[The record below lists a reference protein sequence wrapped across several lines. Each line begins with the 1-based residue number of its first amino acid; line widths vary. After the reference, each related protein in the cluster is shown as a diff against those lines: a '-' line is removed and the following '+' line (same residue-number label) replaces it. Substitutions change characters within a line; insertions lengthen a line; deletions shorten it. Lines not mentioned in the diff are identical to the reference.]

1 MINESICSLSCVV
14 CCAAICCHRPLLL
27 FLQNLSYHSH
37 DLHEEDED
45 DAECCCGSREY
56 DIILRYSLSEFPPLT
71 STANIQSYESHFP
84 AGLAPKPG
92 FIWDSSEY
100 GVEQLYSWS
109 SIPSN
114 FVVHKL
120 PKIKILKRKE
130 L

>member
-1 MINESICSLSCVV
+1 MFTLGQTVTAEQFYRF
-14 CCAAICCHRPLLL
+14 APLGLEL
-27 FLQNLSYHSH
+27 ISH
-37 DLHEEDED
+37 EYRECDCYYEEDD
-45 DAECCCGSREY
+45 DECYCGSGEY
-56 DIILRYSLSEFPPLT
+56 DIILRYSLSRFPTLT
-71 STANIQSYESHFP
+71 NTANIQSYESHFP

-109 SIPSN
+109 SIPN
-114 FVVHKL
+114 DFVVHKL

>member
-1 MINESICSLSCVV
+1 MFTLGQQVTAEQFYKFAPFGLEII
-14 CCAAICCHRPLLL
+14 
-27 FLQNLSYHSH
+27 SH
-37 DLHEEDED
+37 GYRDCDCYYEEEDD
-45 DAECCCGSREY
+45 ECCCGSGEY

-71 STANIQSYESHFP
+71 STANTQIYESHFP
-84 AGLAPKPG
+84 AGLVPKPG

-109 SIPSN
+109 SIPN
-114 FVVHKL
+114 DFVVHKL

>member
-1 MINESICSLSCVV
+1 MFKLGDTVTAEQFYKFAPFGLELI
-14 CCAAICCHRPLLL
+14 
-27 FLQNLSYHSH
+27 SH
-37 DLHEEDED
+37 EYRECECYYEEDD
-45 DAECCCGSREY
+45 DECCYGSGEY

-71 STANIQSYESHFP
+71 NIANIQSYENRFP

-92 FIWDSSEY
+92 FIWDSSY

>member
-1 MINESICSLSCVV
+1 MFTIGQQVTAEQFYRFAPLGLEIISHEYRDCE
-14 CCAAICCHRPLLL
+14 CC
-27 FLQNLSYHSH
+27 Y
-37 DLHEEDED
+37 EEDEDDD

-84 AGLAPKPG
+84 TGIAPKPG

-100 GVEQLYSWS
+100 GIEQLYSWT
-109 SIPSN
+109 SIHDD
-114 FVVHKL
+114 FTVHKL
-120 PKIKILKRKE
+120 PTIRLLKRRQ

>member
-1 MINESICSLSCVV
+1 MFTLGQTVTAEQFYRF
-14 CCAAICCHRPLLL
+14 APLGLEL
-27 FLQNLSYHSH
+27 ISH
-37 DLHEEDED
+37 EYRECDCYYED
-45 DAECCCGSREY
+45 DDDECCCGSGEY

-71 STANIQSYESHFP
+71 STANIQGYESHFP

-109 SIPSN
+109 SISN
-114 FVVHKL
+114 DFVVHKL
-120 PKIKILKRKE
+120 PKVKILKRKE

>member
-1 MINESICSLSCVV
+1 MMFTLGQTVTAEQFYRFAPFGLEII
-14 CCAAICCHRPLLL
+14 
-27 FLQNLSYHSH
+27 SH
-37 DLHEEDED
+37 EYRDCDCYYEEDED
-45 DAECCCGSREY
+45 DDECCCGSGEY

-100 GVEQLYSWS
+100 GIEQLYSWS

-120 PKIKILKRKE
+120 PIIALLKRRQ

>member
-1 MINESICSLSCVV
+1 MFTIGQQVTAEQFYRF
-14 CCAAICCHRPLLL
+14 APLGLEL
-27 FLQNLSYHSH
+27 IRHEYREC
-37 DLHEEDED
+37 DCYYEEDED
-45 DAECCCGSREY
+45 DDECCCGSGEY

-84 AGLAPKPG
+84 AGLVPKPG
-92 FIWDSSEY
+92 FIWYSSEY
-100 GVEQLYSWS
+100 GVEQLYYWS

>member
-1 MINESICSLSCVV
+1 MFTLGQTVTAEQFYRF
-14 CCAAICCHRPLLL
+14 APLGLEL
-27 FLQNLSYHSH
+27 ISH
-37 DLHEEDED
+37 EYRECDCYYEEDD
-45 DAECCCGSREY
+45 DECCCGSGEY
-56 DIILRYSLSEFPPLT
+56 NIILRYSLSEFPPLT

-84 AGLAPKPG
+84 TGLVPKPG

-109 SIPSN
+109 SLLN
-114 FVVHKL
+114 DFVVHKL

>member
-1 MINESICSLSCVV
+1 MMFTLGQTVTAEQFYRF
-14 CCAAICCHRPLLL
+14 APLGLEL
-27 FLQNLSYHSH
+27 ISH
-37 DLHEEDED
+37 EYRECDCYYEEDD
-45 DAECCCGSREY
+45 DECCCGSGEY
-56 DIILRYSLSEFPPLT
+56 NIILRYSLSEFPPLT

-84 AGLAPKPG
+84 TGLVPKPG

-109 SIPSN
+109 SLPN
-114 FVVHKL
+114 DFVVHKL

>member
-1 MINESICSLSCVV
+1 MFRLGDTVTAEQFYKFAPFGLEIISHGYRGCE
-14 CCAAICCHRPLLL
+14 CC
-27 FLQNLSYHSH
+27 Y
-37 DLHEEDED
+37 EEDED
-45 DAECCCGSREY
+45 DDDVECCCGSGEY

-120 PKIKILKRKE
+120 PIISLLKRKP

>member
-1 MINESICSLSCVV
+1 MFTLGQTVTAEQFYRF
-14 CCAAICCHRPLLL
+14 APLGLEL
-27 FLQNLSYHSH
+27 ISH
-37 DLHEEDED
+37 EYRECDCYYEEDD
-45 DAECCCGSREY
+45 DECCCGSGEY
-56 DIILRYSLSEFPPLT
+56 NIILRYSLSEFPPLT

-84 AGLAPKPG
+84 TGLVPKPG

-109 SIPSN
+109 SLPN
-114 FVVHKL
+114 DFVVHKL

>member
-1 MINESICSLSCVV
+1 MFKLGDTVTAEQFYKFSPFGLELICHEYRDCD
-14 CCAAICCHRPLLL
+14 CD
-27 FLQNLSYHSH
+27 Y
-37 DLHEEDED
+37 EEDE
-45 DAECCCGSREY
+45 AGEY

-71 STANIQSYESHFP
+71 STASIQSYESHFP
-84 AGLAPKPG
+84 AGLTPKPG

-100 GVEQLYSWS
+100 GIEQLYSWS

-120 PKIKILKRKE
+120 PTISLLKRKQ